1 MNLEQDFMSKI
12 CLNTAMQEKDHISM
26 FVKHGEIHD
35 PVVCKNANEAVKA
48 LETLYANS
56 VQDLR
61 RAVGNPSAVQSLKQ
75 EFRGTYPYIGL
86 WGKGAENICEALRSW
101 AILRQ
106 DGYYGTTV
114 THPGLFKDYW
124 QEQLELLFSTH
135 EICCVVGRSSRFIPI
150 YFLKDDVLSHAK
162 DISEIKGMLTTPS
175 PKDMDDQIANGT
187 VAWDQMPI
195 KPLSYFS
202 AERTDYSLARIQHY
216 CGTHASYFQKFIL
229 LTNYQRYVDL
239 FFDYA
244 KNTLSQLNSTYTHW
258 VEPKDKQLLA
268 EDMELSTTREAGYH
282 FQMPAYHL
290 IRPDGNGISL
300 VNIGVGPSNAKNM
313 TDHLAVLRPH
323 CWIMLGHCAGL
334 RQSQRLGD
342 YVLAH
347 GYMRDDHVLDEG
359 LSPTIPLPPIEAI
372 QTALLYSVQKICQ
385 FSEGDM
391 LSRVRCGTIV
401 STGDRNW
408 ELDVLNRS
416 QIFRQCR
423 AIALD
428 MESGI
433 IAANGFRFR
442 VPYGTLLCVS
452 DRPLHGELK
461 LQSMAQTFYE
471 QRVKEHLSI
480 GISAVEE
487 LRKLGPERLHT
498 PELRGFQD
506 VLFR

>member
-1 MNLEQDFMSKI
+1 MDLGHNLDAVSMQINAKI
-12 CLNTAMQEKDHISM
+12 AEHVQVFTQHAN
-26 FVKHGEIHD
+26 IHD
-35 PVVCKNANEAVKA
+35 PVVYTTAESTIEA
-48 LETLYANS
+48 LESLYAQS
-56 VQDLR
+56 VQDLKV
-61 RAVGNPSAVQSLKQ
+61 AVGSPEALHSLKS
-75 EFRGTYPYIGL
+75 EFRGTYPYLGI
-86 WGKGAENICEALRSW
+86 WGKGAERVCEALRSW

-106 DGYYGTTV
+106 DGYYGVTV
-114 THPGLFKDYW
+114 THPSLFKDYW
-124 QEQLELLFSTH
+124 SEQLVRLFQDY
-135 EICCVVGRSSRFIPI
+135 EIYCVVGRSSRFIPI
-150 YFLKDDVLSHAK
+150 YFLKDDILSHAK
-162 DISEIKGMLTTPS
+162 DISEVKGMLTMPS
-175 PKDMDDQIANGT
+175 PKDMDDQVANGT
-187 VAWDQMPI
+187 VAWDQMII
-195 KPLSYFS
+195 KPAAYFS

-216 CGTHASYFQKFIL
+216 CGTHASSFQKFIL
-229 LTNYQRYVDL
+229 LTNYRLYVDH
-239 FFDYA
+239 FFHYA
-244 KNTLSQLNSTYTHW
+244 KQALADTESPYTHW
-258 VEPKDKQLLA
+258 VEPQDKQVTSKKMDLA
-268 EDMELSTTREAGYH
+268 TTREAGHH

-290 IRPDGNGISL
+290 VRPDGNGISL

-334 RQSQRLGD
+334 RQSQQLGD

-359 LSPTIPLPPIEAI
+359 LSPTIPLPPVEAI
-372 QTALLYSVQKICQ
+372 QTALLDAVQSICN
-385 FSEGDM
+385 FTPEEM
-391 LSRVRCGTIV
+391 ISRVRSGTIV

-416 QIFRQCR
+416 QKFRQCR

-461 LQSMAQTFYE
+461 LQSMAQTFYGR
-471 QRVKEHLSI
+471 RVQEHLII
-480 GISAVEE
+480 GIQTVEA